1 MDDSSKNKKRK
12 KSEAGHVGTLE
23 TERNRSEKERLHNS
37 GKKKTKTLRYCRQ
50 SKATEQATVRATGGE
65 QRGRKL
71 CCSLMA

>member
-37 GKKKTKTLRYCRQ
+37 GKKNKDSEIL
-50 SKATEQATVRATGGE
+50 QAI
-65 QRGRKL
+65 
-71 CCSLMA
+71 